1 MPVPVKY
8 HSTASVSYTHL
19 IEAFHNNLDYAY
31 ENYQYKHMLPTNL
44 LVGWNKAER
53 TKHNVEGMFTFAFAA
68 EYAVLANYE
77 WSKK

>member
-1 MPVPVKY
+1 MPTKIINT
-8 HSTASVSYTHL
+8 S
-19 IEAFHNNLDYAY
+19 ICF
-31 ENYQYKHMLPTNL
+31 QYKHMLPTNL

-53 TKHNVEGMFTFAFAA
+53 TKNNVEGMFTFAFAA